1 MAEAAPLIFS
11 VAVEG
16 TLDQAVVQRLI
27 ERAGA
32 ALGPVYGRRGK
43 AYLRKKLAGYN
54 RAARFSP
61 WFVMIDLDED
71 EDCAPEL
78 VRQWLPERAPA
89 MLFRIAVHE
98 VEAWLLGD
106 RERLSRFLRVARS
119 SIPEAPEGVIDVKQA
134 MLNLARQS
142 RRGEIRYDML
152 PRVGS
157 GRSVGPAY
165 SSRLAQFVLDRE
177 AGWRPDVA
185 ANACTSLQRSISR
198 VEQLVEGYRG
208 GTPQEAD

>member
-1 MAEAAPLIFS
+1 LAEAAPLIFS

-27 ERAGA
+27 ERSGA

-43 AYLRKKLAGYN
+43 AYLRSKLSGYN

-78 VRQWLPERAPA
+78 VRQWLPEPAPA
-89 MLFRIAVHE
+89 MLFRVAVHE
-98 VEAWLLGD
+98 IEAWLLGD

-119 SIPEAPEGVIDVKQA
+119 SIPEAPEQIIDAKQA
-134 MLNLARQS
+134 MLRLARQS

-152 PRVGS
+152 PRHGS

-177 AGWRPDVA
+177 TGWRPDVA
-185 ANACTSLQRSISR
+185 ANACTSLQRGISR

-208 GTPQEAD
+208 GTTEKAD